1 MSFRRSPCRKA
12 EDQQDERDPEPGVNE
27 PGLLLP
33 PRRRYSGPDDR
44 LACHTD
50 LLLGQ
55 RPLPFFIDSA
65 LLSVCCAVVTDL
77 DHTFSGLSRAH
88 LARLGSYF
96 GQSCD
101 RLRLHR
107 TKAVSF
113 VRPTRCIARVCYR

>member
-1 MSFRRSPCRKA
+1 MHLVATLALEATQEPNEALQEYQFYLNENPDGRDAASA
-12 EDQQDERDPEPGVNE
+12 EGDCPVE
-27 PGLLLP
+27 
-33 PRRRYSGPDDR
+33 S
-44 LACHTD
+44 

-65 LLSVCCAVVTDL
+65 LLSVCCAVATDL

-113 VRPTRCIARVCYR
+113 VRPTRCTTPVCYG